1 MTKKGGEEQPR
12 VVTPR
17 RQSVLVAAGK
27 ETKLESP
34 GFLSSAL
41 RRLSSSGN
49 AQMGKEANRGAIVT
63 RKVMNL
69 DQNRERVK
77 ISEFDQNKLRRVS
90 FCVDVEIAGYAAQ
103 GDEEADPTSRP
114 PLSTAGQRGSLSAP
128 AGKNTKDAKYKE
140 MGEGAALKNPEAVTT
155 TAEDEASDKVAE
167 LARKK
172 AQDTD
177 ENKEN
182 ISEGVPKVEGD
193 PKPESQNGEK
203 PTTRKKEK
211 KKRSEAERK
220 ERKERKRRHAEKNG
234 LVPLELTLGSDD
246 SDSSL
251 NGTGTHTPSKTGAS
265 PTTDPLRIYKRCCQL
280 RETTVLSRVKEQISR
295 PSAIVAEAPGTVAIV
310 DLSGS
315 QMQLQDVITFGDWLA
330 VVPVRKLVMDNCNLS
345 DEGLRVILSGLSGCK
360 TQEQAKSNKKLPSR
374 LSGKSGREQLG
385 VIEKLSLKNNS
396 SITKLGWKHIALF
409 LHMSRSLKGV
419 DLSGIPF
426 PRNGELSRT
435 TTTSSS
441 ENDAATNGQ
450 SKPSDVG
457 SLVIRAIR
465 ERFGDKLE
473 ELILTGCGLT
483 SSNISDIVDC
493 AIKCKI
499 CRLGLAHNALNKE
512 CLNHVV
518 RYVKSGVCEGLDLGN
533 NNLHG
538 SCHVVADA
546 IDDQNPLFAVSFS
559 DCNLEPDDLAAIMI
573 PFQRLKNLKF
583 IDVSHNHGLFSGS
596 KNAVPTF
603 RKLLPRLKS
612 LKRIHLADC
621 GLTSDHVIALA
632 EILPDCP
639 AMCHVSLLENDQ
651 LVSTMNSK
659 DGSAQEEACAFFA
672 SLMTATRIS
681 DTIIAIEIEVP
692 TAESNEVVK
701 ALASQVVAYSL
712 RNMERSTLNEFGV
725 KSGGLPEKDAPEVLM
740 HLVGHMEG
748 YQHNGD
754 LDEPAP
760 DDDYVIASSGIVK
773 ALGVCLGTTDGNSR
787 SHSRNISPTASGP
800 GTPRQGPLRTKPSKQ
815 PRDVS
820 RELCESA
827 RKIRMRLRPALV
839 KQDKE
844 GNDMEF
850 RKLILCVL
858 VCSANSSRSS
868 LPPRPNPSAHDPAL
882 RRRVP
887 RNQNPRPTTGNIPTR
902 NLTHH
907 ISRLKHRR
915 CLRPLRISRLEPP
928 FPYRLKR
935 RLHGRRRQQR
945 RPTIRPPQ
953 PHHIRVLARS

>member
-1 MTKKGGEEQPR
+1 MEFGNPFNKSPEQVYKEQKDVKKKGDEQPKQ

-27 ETKLESP
+27 ETKLDNP

-49 AQMGKEANRGAIVT
+49 AQMGKEANRGAICP
-63 RKVMNL
+63 RKVMNV

-103 GDEEADPTSRP
+103 GDEEPGPATRP
-114 PLSTAGQRGSLSAP
+114 PLSAAGQRGSLSAP
-128 AGKNTKDAKYKE
+128 SGKSSKDAKYKE
-140 MGEGAALKNPEAVTT
+140 KGEGAALKNPEAATA
-155 TAEDEASDKVAE
+155 TAENHEAGAAKVDE
-167 LARKK
+167 LAAKK
-172 AQDTD
+172 AQEVE

-182 ISEGVPKVEGD
+182 IVDDAKKEEGES
-193 PKPESQNGEK
+193 KPESQDKDK
-203 PTTRKKEK
+203 PPTRKKEK

-220 ERKERKRRHAEKNG
+220 ERKERKRRHAEQNG
-234 LVPLELTLGSDD
+234 LVPLELTLNSDD
-246 SDSSL
+246 SDSSP
-251 NGTGTHTPSKTGAS
+251 NGTPGTSTPKTGAS

-280 RETTVLSRVKEQISR
+280 RETTVLSRVKEQISK
-295 PSAIVAEAPGTVAIV
+295 PSAVLAEAPGIVAVI
-310 DLSGS
+310 DLSGL

-345 DEGLRVILSGLSGCK
+345 DEGLRVVLSGLSGCK
-360 TQEQAKSNKKLPSR
+360 NQEQAKSNKKLPAR

-396 SITKLGWKHIALF
+396 SITNLGWKHIALF

-426 PRNGELSRT
+426 PRAGDLSRT
-435 TTTSSS
+435 TTASSGGNS
-441 ENDAATNGQ
+441 TTNGT
-450 SKPSDVG
+450 SKPSEVG
-457 SLVIRAIR
+457 PLVIRAIR
-465 ERFGDKLE
+465 ERVGDKLE
-473 ELILTGCGLT
+473 ELILTGCDLT
-483 SSNISDIVDC
+483 ASNVSEIVDC
-493 AIKCKI
+493 AIKCKV
-499 CRLGLAHNALNKE
+499 CRLGLANNALSKD

-538 SCHVVADA
+538 NCHIVADA
-546 IDDQNPLFAVSFS
+546 INDQNPLFAVSFS
-559 DCNLEPDDLAAIMI
+559 DCNLDPDDLGAIMI
-573 PFQRLKNLKF
+573 PFQKLKNLKF
-583 IDVSHNHGLFSGS
+583 IDLSHNHALFEGS

-603 RKLLPRLKS
+603 RKLLPKLKS

-632 EILPDCP
+632 DILPDCP
-639 AMCHVSLLENDQ
+639 AMCHVSLLENDL
-651 LVSTMNSK
+651 LVKTMNSQ

-672 SLMTATRIS
+672 SLMTAARVS

-692 TAESNEVVK
+692 SAESSGVVK

-712 RNMERSTLNEFGV
+712 RNMERSTMDEFGV
-725 KSGGLPEKDAPEVLM
+725 KSAGLPEKDTPEVLL

-748 YQHNGD
+748 YEESHDN
-754 LDEPAP
+754 DEPAP

-787 SHSRNISPTASGP
+787 SHSRNISPTASGSV
-800 GTPRQGPLRTKPSKQ
+800 TPRQGPLRGKPSKQ

-844 GNDMEF
+844 GNDTEF
-850 RKLILCVL
+850 RRWPQDAVLIA
-858 VCSANSSRSS
+858 ANIARPS
-868 LPPRPNPSAHDPAL
+868 LLPRPNSPAHDPAF
-882 RRRVP
+882 RRRIP
-887 RNQNPRPTTGNIPTR
+887 RNENPRPTLISLTTR
-902 NLTHH
+902 KVRSH
-907 ISRLKHRR
+907 ISRLQ
-915 CLRPLRISRLEPP
+915 
-928 FPYRLKR
+928 
-935 RLHGRRRQQR
+935 HG
-945 RPTIRPPQ
+945 
-953 PHHIRVLARS
+953 